1 MRIFNGEIAN
11 DSVIDMS
18 NTVLKLSK
26 LLSENFNHIS
36 EESCISILLENSFDV
51 EVFESKDF
59 SIHIVQDV
67 SMILSSKDYVLK
79 SLEELETIFKMA
91 SKRVKEKM
99 LKKKLNLIEK
109 KIYFYRVWSNSQINF
124 HLKVQEIYENLK
136 ETK

>member
-26 LLSENFNHIS
+26 LLFENFNHIS

>member
-67 SMILSSKDYVLK
+67 SMIISSKDYVLK

>member
-11 DSVIDMS
+11 DTVIDMS

>member
-1 MRIFNGEIAN
+1 MRVFNGEISN

-18 NTVLKLSK
+18 NYVLKLSK

-36 EESCISILLENSFDV
+36 EESSISILLENSFDG

-67 SMILSSKDYVLK
+67 SMILGSKDYILK
-79 SLEELETIFKMA
+79 CLEEMETIFKLA
-91 SKRVKEKM
+91 SKGVKEKTW
-99 LKKKLNLIEK
+99 KKKLTLIEK

-136 ETK
+136 KNK